1 MFVEYSDI
9 KRSGQIKPGIKWAL
23 SLGGV
28 GVQRLSD

>member
-9 KRSGQIKPGIKWAL
+9 KRSGQIKPGIKSAL

-28 GVQRLSD
+28 QRLSD